1 MDIGDGGG
9 GGGSGSGG
17 GSSGIVEIFSIL
29 FTVFS
34 GLQVAPEYKPHPP
47 IFA

>member
-1 MDIGDGGG
+1 VVVMDIGGGGGG

-29 FTVFS
+29 FTLSCFC
-34 GLQVAPEYKPHPP
+34 HM
-47 IFA
+47 